1 MTDSPVSQKT
11 TSLTYLP
18 FSEGFKRAFALFQ
31 QATLTKGAQSEKGTG
46 DCDAGFIQSLAK
58 FLPES
63 DVYFSKYRTL
73 TTVFTDSLQADSS
86 FSPLLAPG
94 VDIHR
99 HSYEIPQATKKVRGL

>member
-1 MTDSPVSQKT
+1 MGDSPVSQKT
-11 TSLTYLP
+11 TSFTYLP

-73 TTVFTDSLQADSS
+73 TTVYRQILFL
-86 FSPLLAPG
+86 PYWLL
-94 VDIHR
+94 
-99 HSYEIPQATKKVRGL
+99 E